1 MGFTFSGI
9 HKELASE
16 RFKRLYEELR
26 IESSLLDSF
35 PSSSSLISFFHDA
48 GNKEYG
54 LKDSVLYF
62 LITAYRRGD
71 KYGQLA
77 PFFIALF
84 TNAIASVYRM
94 SKKINNKLDDEE
106 FFQDVCVMLLQIV
119 KASKIIPHKV
129 ALQITNQ
136 LKNETWSLANRS
148 LSQSRL
154 EVTTDIN
161 RIISLAGSNEEID
174 IEPDIPDA
182 YALLDD
188 LVQRRV
194 ITQADKKII
203 LATVIEGKSL
213 KDISAPRDYEKLKK
227 RRQRAIRAVETHLA
241 NKLKL

>member
-16 RFKRLYEELR
+16 RFERLYDDLR

-35 PSSSSLISFFHDA
+35 PSSSSLIAFFHDA

-136 LKNETWSLANRS
+136 LKNESWRLANRS

-161 RIISLAGSNEEID
+161 RIISLAGSNEAID
-174 IEPDIPDA
+174 TEPDIPDA

-213 KDISAPRDYEKLKK
+213 KNISAPRDYEKLKK
-227 RRQRAIRAVETHLA
+227 RRQRTIRAMETHLA

>member
-1 MGFTFSGI
+1 
-9 HKELASE
+9 
-16 RFKRLYEELR
+16 
-26 IESSLLDSF
+26 
-35 PSSSSLISFFHDA
+35 
-48 GNKEYG
+48 
-54 LKDSVLYF
+54 
-62 LITAYRRGD
+62 
-71 KYGQLA
+71 
-77 PFFIALF
+77 
-84 TNAIASVYRM
+84 
-94 SKKINNKLDDEE
+94 
-106 FFQDVCVMLLQIV
+106 MLLQIV

-136 LKNETWSLANRS
+136 LKNESWRLANRS

-161 RIISLAGSNEEID
+161 RIISLAGSNEAID
-174 IEPDIPDA
+174 TEPDIPDA

-213 KDISAPRDYEKLKK
+213 KNISAPRDYEKLKK
-227 RRQRAIRAVETHLA
+227 RRQRTIRAMETHLA